1 MHGFGLGDKM
11 EYLIWTGNLGVED
24 EAAAYADAHAEWCV
38 PCLCASCKLM
48 QGARGVV
55 IGCLIS

>member
-38 PCLCASCKLM
+38 PCLC
-48 QGARGVV
+48 RFV
-55 IGCLIS
+55 